1 MKCSK
6 CGKENKDTA
15 KYCSGCGAPLEQ
27 PEHSGEEKKKASE
40 KNKWLTGA
48 GIVIL
53 IAVLIAVGMVLFQ
66 KKKEKEFQQLVV
78 SADRYLEEMKKNFS
92 NW

>member
-40 KNKWLTGA
+40 KISGSQEQEL
-48 GIVIL
+48 
-53 IAVLIAVGMVLFQ
+53 LF
-66 KKKEKEFQQLVV
+66 
-78 SADRYLEEMKKNFS
+78 
-92 NW
+92 